1 MNLPLASFAKIA
13 NVEIFFNILLSIFN
27 NDEQNVPLNSYI
39 IGDANNYGQHI
50 LSVFMWAIFYIFILV
65 STVLI
70 YFKRK
75 KSNLEIILLLSTIF
89 GLY

>member
-39 IGDANNYGQHI
+39 IGDVNNYGQHI
-50 LSVFMWAIFYIFILV
+50 LSVFIWVIFYIFILV

-75 KSNLEIILLLSTIF
+75 K
-89 GLY
+89 